1 MFEGE
6 VCVFI
11 ILIVMTV
18 SEMYKYGQTIQVYT
32 LIIWGLLS
40 GNYTLIKLSPI
51 KRKKEPL
58 SSRDRHWMFY
68 KQSYLSTEICFKII

>member
-1 MFEGE
+1 MQLIFSKSKQIGGCILGGGSSKAGRTTKCQKEMFEGE

-32 LIIWGLLS
+32 LII
-40 GNYTLIKLSPI
+40 
-51 KRKKEPL
+51 
-58 SSRDRHWMFY
+58 
-68 KQSYLSTEICFKII
+68 